1 MKQCDACAVRGF
13 DSERILQRKFFRKL
27 ELPTGTDEEIF
38 DTFNVSSLKDSVTMT
53 ARLDDLRGLKTK
65 VAAYTKRILNH
76 HAKLEKFF
84 DKAGDDK
91 EKFRVW
97 QLRQRYAE
105 VSNQLGNMQVN
116 LNHIERVGEKD
127 LDEQRKRE
135 FATRLKQARRTAGL
149 TQMDVALKLRQSAT
163 GYASYE
169 QGKNE
174 PSIAMLIRICEVLR
188 TSADKLLGI
197 EK

>member
-1 MKQCDACAVRGF
+1 MKQHDAFALRNF
-13 DSERILQRKFFRKL
+13 DEERILQRKFFWQL
-27 ELPTGTDEEIF
+27 ELPVGTDEEIL
-38 DTFNVSSLKDSVTMT
+38 DAFNVSSLKDSEAMT
-53 ARLDDLRGLKTK
+53 ARLDDLRGLKAK

-97 QLRQRYAE
+97 QLRQRYAD
-105 VSNQLGNMQVN
+105 VVHLLGNLQTN
-116 LNHIERVGEKD
+116 FNHIEQVGEKN

-149 TQMDVALKLRQSAT
+149 TQLDVALKLRQSAA

-174 PSIAMLIRICEVLR
+174 PSIAMLIRICEVLG
-188 TSADKLLGI
+188 TTTDKLLGI
-197 EK
+197 KK